1 MMSTAGA
8 TVLGDNARHVDAQ
21 HVERAY
27 CNGRR
32 GNVLLEQE
40 PVDESPTYSLRR
52 AARRRSTWRAT
63 TRPCAAGAIVNAKTE
78 ADEVPIAMATDV
90 SESGVLEEGDEAN
103 AKSQYAPES
112 CPLRIAASIG
122 RETAISALVKA
133 GADKS
138 VKNAD
143 GFSPVQVTI
152 QGPTLT
158 RARRRAVD
166 NVVNGGRPAPRV
178 VP

>member
-1 MMSTAGA
+1 MRVMLTRSMWGVRTAMGGA
-8 TVLGDNARHVDAQ
+8 ATCFSSKSLWTSPRRTVSDERQDA
-21 HVERAY
+21 A
-27 CNGRR
+27 
-32 GNVLLEQE
+32 
-40 PVDESPTYSLRR
+40 
-52 AARRRSTWRAT
+52 AT